1 MTTQADR
8 VFVTFS
14 IATHNWLVE
23 HQVAE
28 GHSTLSKFVASI
40 VDQYVKSRTP
50 VEDEPEP
57 KPMTAEE
64 QVAKIVEDIGNLTAT
79 YDEKFEAIRSLVP
92 KDAPE
97 METLDDVDARI
108 VFIWTRIVEE
118 NGFVRGERNKVVQL
132 SRVDLKSYKQLC
144 ELQFKKL
151 ELLKAMSVA
160 AVAET

>member
-14 IATHNWLVE
+14 PATKKWLKE
-23 HQVAE
+23 HQRDE

-40 VDQYVKSRTP
+40 VDQYVKVRTP
-50 VEDEPEP
+50 VEEGPEDRP
-57 KPMTAEE
+57 LTTEE
-64 QVAKIVEDIGNLTAT
+64 QVAKIVEEIGDLTAT

-97 METLDDVDARI
+97 MQTLDDVDARI
-108 VFIWTRIVEE
+108 VFIWTKIVEE

-151 ELLKAMSVA
+151 ELLKTMSVA
-160 AVAET
+160 EAQ